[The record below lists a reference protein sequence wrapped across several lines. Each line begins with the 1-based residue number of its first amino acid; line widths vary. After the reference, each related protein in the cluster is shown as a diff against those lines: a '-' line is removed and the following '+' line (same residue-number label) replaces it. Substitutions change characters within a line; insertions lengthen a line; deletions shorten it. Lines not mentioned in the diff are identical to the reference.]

1 LGLGESTLWIVVSLS
16 GWAVLLTSLA
26 IVVHRR
32 SRDDDRPPR
41 ELASSESG
49 SSSSSG
55 SEETGPARTAGRPAS
70 DESLPANELGLLQGL
85 LPAVSVLDLEAILA
99 RGLEAASQVG
109 NASASVIL
117 LARSTEKPLIATLGL
132 TTADSWHERLGLPPE
147 SGEARAVQLAY
158 SYPDEVHANDAFP
171 LRSGL
176 AVPIASE
183 EERLGTLALYWRRV
197 PHQVTEQELT
207 KLEAVARAIGASLR
221 TVLHLEEARP
231 FELDAVTG
239 LPNARAMREALRR
252 ECARARRYDRRV
264 AFILLRLELPLADE
278 VLSASGR
285 ILRSAVRAVDLP
297 CYLGKGSF
305 AVILP
310 EATIVDAQRLHRR
323 LDAVVARRL
332 DGLRFPPSRAAV
344 VELRVDEDPVS
355 FFERAQRT
363 LAQATRDDAQAEDEL
378 SRELDLASA

>member
-1 LGLGESTLWIVVSLS
+1 M
-16 GWAVLLTSLA
+16 
-26 IVVHRR
+26 
-32 SRDDDRPPR
+32 
-41 ELASSESG
+41 
-49 SSSSSG
+49 
-55 SEETGPARTAGRPAS
+55 
-70 DESLPANELGLLQGL
+70 
-85 LPAVSVLDLEAILA
+85 DLETILA

-117 LARSTEKPLIATLGL
+117 LARNAEKPLVATLGL
-132 TTADSWHERLGLPPE
+132 TTADSWHDRLGLPPE
-147 SGEARAVQLAY
+147 SEKARAVQLAY
-158 SYPDEVHANDAFP
+158 SYPDEVSVNDAFP

-176 AVPIASE
+176 AVPITSE

-197 PHQVTEQELT
+197 EHQVTDQELT
-207 KLEAVARAIGASLR
+207 QLEAVARAIGAALK

-231 FELDAVTG
+231 FELDAVTS

-252 ECARARRYDRRV
+252 ECARACRYDRRV
-264 AFILLRLELPLADE
+264 AVIFFRLALPETDE
-278 VLSASGR
+278 FLSTAAR

-297 CYLGKGSF
+297 CYLGNGSF

-310 EATIVDAQRLHRR
+310 EATVVDAQRLQRR

-332 DGLRFPPSRAAV
+332 DGRRLPPSRAAV

-363 LAQATRDDAQAEDEL
+363 FAQAAEGDTQAQDQVSRD
-378 SRELDLASA
+378 LDFASA